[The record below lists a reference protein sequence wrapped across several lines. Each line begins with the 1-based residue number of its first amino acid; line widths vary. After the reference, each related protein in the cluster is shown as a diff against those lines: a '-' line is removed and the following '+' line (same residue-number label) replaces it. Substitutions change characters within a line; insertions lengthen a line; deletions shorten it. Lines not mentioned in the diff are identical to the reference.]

1 NKENTLPT
9 DHNKIRVAKVR
20 EYNYFDV
27 VNELNKL
34 NELAAR
40 VNIPDMVKMM
50 KDIVPEFVSRNSEFE
65 KYDKESV
72 S

>member
-1 NKENTLPT
+1 M
-9 DHNKIRVAKVR
+9 
-20 EYNYFDV
+20 

-72 S
+72 SS